1 MYTSHILS
9 ECFSIICRRIFKHRV
24 IVKAKLGKDVLF
36 DMGKFKVDD
45 FVFHFAFLIIRRYVT
60 LIFRLFLCWQDEN
73 EMVISD
79 IWHHAALNSIHQK
92 EQLKAYQSAIDVL
105 QVQ

>member
-1 MYTSHILS
+1 
-9 ECFSIICRRIFKHRV
+9 
-24 IVKAKLGKDVLF
+24 
-36 DMGKFKVDD
+36 MGKFKVDD
-45 FVFHFAFLIIRRYVT
+45 FVFNFAFLIIRRYVT

-79 IWHHAALNSIHQK
+79 IWHHAALNSIHKK